1 MPSKFQGCAVVKT
14 IIVFV
19 VLTLLISVVSATW
32 SAIDQKEKT
41 FVMKAL
47 AKGAFYASIAT
58 GILFVFV
65 TLF

>member
-1 MPSKFQGCAVVKT
+1 M

-19 VLTLLISVVSATW
+19 VLTLLISVVSAAW

-47 AKGAFYASIAT
+47 AKGSFYASIAT